1 MSDPSRSDELRA
13 AEYALGLLRGD
24 ERRALAADLANDDE
38 LRSRVTDW
46 QNRLCLLDDGKSADV
61 PSELFERILSQID
74 AEGIQRPGTVTK
86 RAATAD
92 WLEYSPGIA
101 YRVLKVEHELNR
113 QSLLVRMEP
122 GAIYKSHAHDIDEEC
137 LVIEGDLQFGDLV
150 LRAGDFHLATP
161 AMAHPTG
168 RTSSGCLV
176 HVVVGLD
183 I

>member
-1 MSDPSRSDELRA
+1 LRA

-24 ERRALAADLANDDE
+24 ERRALEAELAGDDE

-46 QNRLCLLDDGKSADV
+46 QNRLRLLDNEKADEA
-61 PSELFERILSQID
+61 PRELFERILSQID
-74 AEGIQRPGTVTK
+74 AEGMQVPGTVTK
-86 RAATAD
+86 RSASAE

-101 YRVLKVEHELNR
+101 YRVLKVDTVLKR
-113 QSLLVRMEP
+113 QSLLVKMQP
-122 GAIYKSHAHDIDEEC
+122 GAIYKSHAHDVDEEC
-137 LVIEGDLQFGDLV
+137 LVIEGDLRYGDLV

-161 AMAHPTG
+161 DMTHPTG
-168 RTSSGCLV
+168 YTSSGCLL